1 MKEEGYY
8 NVPTY
13 IEKAIK
19 KMFKLREQQRELAS
33 QVEDFMDCHNIPKD
47 VPLEMLRHFPEEN
60 IEPGQ
65 LKMEM

>member
-33 QVEDFMDCHNIPKD
+33 QVEDYMDCHNIPKD
-47 VPLEMLRHFPEEN
+47 IP
-60 IEPGQ
+60 
-65 LKMEM
+65 

>member
-1 MKEEGYY
+1 MKDDGYY

-33 QVEDFMDCHNIPKD
+33 QVEDYMDYHNIPKNI
-47 VPLEMLRHFPEEN
+47 PLEMLKHFPEEN
-60 IEPGQ
+60 VDPNQ
-65 LKMEM
+65 MQMEV